1 MVPINFAYPLSKE
14 SNFEETIPDKWMA
27 KEKKI
32 NIDLQE
38 RPYIINIQQTGNKLD
53 E

>member
-1 MVPINFAYPLSKE
+1 MSKTKARINVDL
-14 SNFEETIPDKWMA
+14 
-27 KEKKI
+27 EK
-32 NIDLQE
+32 